1 MDPGTIAV
9 AMSGGVDSSV
19 AAALLVE
26 AGHRVFGV
34 MLRLWSRED
43 GPTNRCCSPEDMAA
57 ARRIAS
63 QLGIP
68 FYAIDVQDRFKHNVV
83 DLFIDGYA
91 HGVTPNPC
99 LECNRDVRWT
109 FLLGQALALGATH
122 LATGHYAR
130 VIDMGEVYGLQR
142 AMDRRKDQSYVL
154 SVLGQDQLAHAVF
167 PLGKMTKAEVREAAR
182 RFGLPVADR
191 PESQDLCFLGGQ
203 DYREFLAEY
212 SPPTPG
218 PILDRQGR
226 QLGEHGGL
234 QAYTIGQRKGLG
246 LPAPYPLYVLE
257 KDPRRNAVVVGS
269 RKDLARTE
277 FVAGPAHWV
286 SGTAPAGER
295 RVDVQ
300 VRYRSHEVPATVIPE
315 EHGNVRIRTDE
326 PVYDVTPG
334 QAAVVYDGEDC
345 LGMGLIR
352 A

>member
-1 MDPGTIAV
+1 
-9 AMSGGVDSSV
+9 MSGGVDSSV

-26 AGHRVFGV
+26 AGHRAFGV
-34 MLRLWSRED
+34 MLRLWSRQD
-43 GPTNRCCSPEDMAA
+43 GSTNRCCSPEDMAA
-57 ARRIAS
+57 ARKIAS

-68 FYAIDVQDRFKHNVV
+68 FYAIDVQDRFKRNVV
-83 DLFIDGYA
+83 DLFVDGYA

-99 LECNRDVRWT
+99 LECNRDIRWT

-130 VIDMGEVYGLQR
+130 VVEEGGRYGLRR
-142 AMDRRKDQSYVL
+142 AADRRKDQSYVL
-154 SVLGQDQLAHAVF
+154 SVLGQDQLAHAFF
-167 PLGKMTKAEVREAAR
+167 PLGGMTKTEVREAAR
-182 RFGLPVADR
+182 RFGLSVADR

-203 DYREFLAEY
+203 DYRGFLAEY
-212 SPPTPG
+212 SPPSPG

-226 QLGEHGGL
+226 RIGEHAGL
-234 QAYTIGQRKGLG
+234 QAYTIGQRRGLG
-246 LPAPYPLYVLE
+246 LPASYPLYVLE
-257 KDPRRNAVVVGS
+257 KDLRRNALVVGS
-269 RKDLARTE
+269 RQDLARTE

-295 RVDVQ
+295 QVHIQ
-300 VRYRSHEVPATVIPE
+300 VRYRSPEVAATVIPE
-315 EHGNVRIRTDE
+315 QNGDVKIRTHE

-334 QAAVVYDGEDC
+334 QAAVVYEGEDC